1 MDVSRI
7 INPYIS
13 SETSKGKSAEIELVS
28 DWLSDES
35 SSSLNAPPINDLS
48 KISLRSWLVCAIS
61 IPSLS
66 MEPSSVD

>member
-13 SETSKGKSAEIELVS
+13 SETAKGKSAEIELVS

-35 SSSLNAPPINDLS
+35 SSSLNAPPITDLS
-48 KISLRSWLVCAIS
+48 NISLRSWLVCAIS